1 MQAIRSQSTNKTF
14 FFFHF
19 ARTALR
25 QEKQRLFL
33 HIALGLFF
41 FFFKSR
47 FLNFLCCFIC
57 MTGAHSKKGRGNNLR
72 CVAPPTFL
80 RDQSSPSHIGS
91 GFLQP
96 QINKNI
102 NSTGNMRAISVAP
115 LPLTLVRNAG

>member
-1 MQAIRSQSTNKTF
+1 MQAIHSQSTNKTF
-14 FFFHF
+14 FFFTLH
-19 ARTALR
+19 ALR
-25 QEKQRLFL
+25 LGRKNKGSFFIL
-33 HIALGLFF
+33 HWVCFF